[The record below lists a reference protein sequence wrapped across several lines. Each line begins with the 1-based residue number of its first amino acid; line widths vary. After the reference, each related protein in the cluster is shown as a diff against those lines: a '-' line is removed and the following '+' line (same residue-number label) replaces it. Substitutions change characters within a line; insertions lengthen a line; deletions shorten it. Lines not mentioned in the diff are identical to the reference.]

1 MNTLTTDET
10 SSRETGMPQVREHAG
25 PIRASLAVRDVRS
38 AERHSSQDSS
48 VNPLWMISVGLGA
61 FFVVLCLATV
71 AG

>member
-1 MNTLTTDET
+1 
-10 SSRETGMPQVREHAG
+10 
-25 PIRASLAVRDVRS
+25 LAVRDVRS

>member
-1 MNTLTTDET
+1 MNTLTTNET
-10 SSRETGMPQVREHAG
+10 SSRGTGTPQVREHAG
-25 PIRASLAVRDVRS
+25 AIRASLAARDIRS

-71 AG
+71 TG